1 MKQYIRLLAGLA
13 ATSLAACS
21 GSSIQQSLEPPVTS
35 TNPLAATLQFEVGT
49 ANIAGAVGLNTLVTL
64 RQKDGTSLL
73 SNAPTITGPPGF
85 VVPNAP
91 DAYGDA
97 GTNHIS
103 AYIPTSITSPPPQT
117 TFDPNSGAASGS
129 GAIAQGNYLASSY
142 GFFPGVDANS
152 GDLPNLTPGPMPFY
166 VTKNPNLGCFAGS
179 GGTSGSGYG
188 SGSGGPCK
196 IEYIGGPPAFM
207 PPGHTSTQDGT
218 FPGGYPGYTLGIADF
233 QAKPVSGSYALNV
246 VIPTG
251 LNSSGVESYGN
262 KSTSATLNAG
272 KVLSAWTVAPTFVS
286 DGSGGGTVTTNF
298 TGSGASGATEEY
310 IEVVDYGPASCQQ
323 SGSPPYYYTLKV
335 TPGAAT
341 ATLPDN
347 IGAAPPG
354 KTQGHTL
361 CTAADN
367 GGASGTAPGDTVVV
381 YGFAVDYPL
390 YSSAFPQSDGNPAP
404 TIVGNAGQDDL
415 TSSSQSAGSE

>member
-35 TNPLAATLQFEVGT
+35 SNPLDSTLQFQVGT
-49 ANIAGAVGLNTLVTL
+49 ANIAGIVGLNALVTL
-64 RQKDGTSLL
+64 RQNSGQAKGTSLL
-73 SNAPTITGPPGF
+73 SDAPTITGPAGF

-103 AYIPTSITSPPPQT
+103 AYIPTSIVSPPPQT
-117 TFDPNSGAASGS
+117 TFDPNSGAPSGS
-129 GAIAQGNYLASSY
+129 GPIAEGNYLASSY

-152 GDLPNLTPGPMPFY
+152 GSLPRLTPGAMPFY
-166 VTKNPNLGCFAGS
+166 VKENANLCTAS
-179 GGTSGSGYG
+179 S
-188 SGSGGPCK
+188 SGSGGNCK
-196 IEYIGGPPAFM
+196 LEYIGGPPTFM
-207 PPGHTSTQDGT
+207 PPGHTSTQDGS
-218 FPGGYPGYTLGIADF
+218 FPNGYAGYTLGITDF
-233 QAKPVSGSYALNV
+233 QATPVSGSYALNV

-251 LNSSGVESYGN
+251 INTNGVESYGN
-262 KSTSATLNAG
+262 KSTSVTLNSG
-272 KVLSAWTVAPTFVS
+272 HVLGAWTTGPTFNS
-286 DGSGGGTVTTNF
+286 DGSGGGTVV
-298 TGSGASGATEEY
+298 TGFAGGSSGGATEEY
-310 IEVVDYGPASCQQ
+310 LEVVDIGPAACQQ
-323 SGSPPYYYTLKV
+323 SGSVPYYYTLKV
-335 TPGAAT
+335 APGSAT
-341 ATLPDN
+341 ASLPDN

-354 KTQGHTL
+354 KAQGHTL

-367 GGASGTAPGDTVVV
+367 AAATGSSSAQGDTVLV

-404 TIVGNAGQDDL
+404 TIVGAAGQDDL
-415 TSSSQSAGSE
+415 TSSPQNVGQE